1 MADDWQARPERAAV
15 EARAAA
21 VLARLLPPGAVLA
34 PLHVDAKQHLFVMP
48 CAPAG
53 AETWKEQLMRGELRE
68 GTAARVGELLGLLH
82 ARSRAEPALAAEF
95 ADREFF
101 LSLRVEPYLDTVAAR
116 RPELAPAI
124 ARHRRRLLAN
134 RECLVHGDFSP
145 KNLLVAPDDPAAV
158 ILLDHEVAHWGDPAF
173 DLAFCLTHLHAK
185 ALAFPER
192 AAGYLA
198 LAGTFW
204 RAYLAA
210 ASPVAPAGLERHTVG
225 LLGCLLAARVDGKSP
240 LEYLTREE
248 QKESVRALARTA
260 AAGRTPLPG
269 RGSRHRPAPG
279 RRLASPEQAADESA
293 AAAQVILDREVEEG
307 RRLDRPSHRRQNR
320 GRVSPGR
327 GARLRFRGATP
338 TVIVVL
344 SPTAGGR
351 SISSPVQRTSTPRVG
366 QTADVWPRNR

>member
-1 MADDWQARPERAAV
+1 MWCSSRRYLKLRVADDWQARPERAAV

-34 PLHVDAKQHLFVMP
+34 PLHVDAEQHLFVMP

-53 AETWKEQLMRGELRE
+53 AETWKAQLMRGELRE
-68 GTAARVGELLGLLH
+68 ATAARVGELLGLLH

-95 ADREFF
+95 AEREFF

-116 RPELAPAI
+116 RPELAAAI

-185 ALAFPER
+185 ALAFP
-192 AAGYLA
+192 ANAGGYLA

-204 RAYLAA
+204 QTYLATA
-210 ASPVAPAGLERHTVG
+210 LPAAPAALERDTIG

-248 QKESVRALARTA
+248 QKEAVRALARAILLAEPKQLAEVAAPGT
-260 AAGRTPLPG
+260 AAGRVSRLPP
-269 RGSRHRPAPG
+269 RAAER
-279 RRLASPEQAADESA
+279 QAE
-293 AAAQVILDREVEEG
+293 
-307 RRLDRPSHRRQNR
+307 
-320 GRVSPGR
+320 
-327 GARLRFRGATP
+327 
-338 TVIVVL
+338 
-344 SPTAGGR
+344 
-351 SISSPVQRTSTPRVG
+351 
-366 QTADVWPRNR
+366 